1 MSPVAMN
8 YLIHIIFVE
17 DCMKIQR
24 HEGIRIISSGAS
36 KFQILLF
43 SIFVL
48 AVFATV
54 VWLIALVVSNIS

>member
-1 MSPVAMN
+1 M
-8 YLIHIIFVE
+8 E